1 MRVRL
6 IKKFADIID
15 GVDLRGRSVGDLLN
29 LKPREAKLL
38 LAEQWAVP
46 GGNISSHFASAAAG
60 DSGKRRNQN
69 SDTTVLRRRS

>member
-6 IKKFADIID
+6 IKKLADIID

-38 LAEQWAVP
+38 IAEQWAVP
-46 GGNISSHFASAAAG
+46 GGNTSSHFSPDSAR
-60 DSGKRRNQN
+60 DSGKPRDRN
-69 SDTTVLRRRS
+69 SDATVPRRRR

>member
-29 LKPREAKLL
+29 LKPREARLL

-46 GGNISSHFASAAAG
+46 GGNISSHFASAGAR
-60 DSGKRRNQN
+60 DSARPRNQN
-69 SDTTVLRRRS
+69 PDATVLRRRN

>member
-46 GGNISSHFASAAAG
+46 GGNISSQFTSPDARN
-60 DSGKRRNQN
+60 SGRRRNQN
-69 SDTTVLRRRS
+69 SDATVLRRRS